1 MGNWSFV
8 FYRFYSKWMCHEVF
22 VLRFPCR
29 VESEQDLRFAEH
41 FQALLSRR
49 YNRNWIDKEL
59 FFYENSKVFVLPQ
72 RKSFLFRCRSISI
85 DRCCSWYCIEMMRIR
100 WKCWHPCWSFRFI
113 PWQTKHSSCFFSTI
127 FFWNLPSWCRWIVV
141 QCQCAIFFIVTI
153 QNFIDFI
160 RA

>member
-1 MGNWSFV
+1 MDNWSFG

-127 FFWNLPSWCRWIVV
+127 FFKRKTIGRVIQKDCRYSR
-141 QCQCAIFFIVTI
+141 CR
-153 QNFIDFI
+153 
-160 RA
+160 RAAAV